1 VLTEG
6 SILGKYQ
13 LTKRLAITQMSEVW
27 TAVDSTDG
35 RTLALKVVRK
45 TEDNEM
51 LVKAAEFG
59 AELQKRVDDPR
70 VVRVHEY
77 GTIGEFFYIDMEY
90 VQGTDIEKLLRV
102 QKTLPSDTAMKVA
115 LEVCRTLVALDSF
128 KATIGG
134 REIQSAVHGDLKPS
148 NLRIVGNLS
157 SDFSVRILDFGTAKG
172 LSMASPGGTRTPAFT
187 PEYASPELLKFREM
201 NQQSDRWALGVTL
214 YQMVMGRLPFGD
226 GATAEKI
233 ESAILEAS
241 APPSVNGAPPALQHI
256 ISRLLH
262 PEVTRRYRTALELQ
276 SDLEV
281 YPQVPEITGYQ
292 GATKKVTDD
301 AGTSGYRGETV
312 RASAGGNG
320 SPEPGRSA
328 TQTPRRPRKP
338 LLPPRVR
345 RVGVMLLI
353 IVSIGW
359 MYAQYRQSTAA
370 KQLERDLQAG
380 SIDVDDALNQ
390 YTELSSHKFTFLPH
404 DGQIPRLLARDFI
417 NRGDKILFRFQNE
430 AVKTADF
437 SEARALYQK
446 AQQVWPGDD
455 ALRGRLL
462 LCDAHIERM
471 RTGQTEDIVKTEEIA
486 RKYDEAAKLLPK
498 SADPVLGKA
507 MLYLFVARNPE
518 RGEEV
523 LKQASS
529 RNYPFTSSVRWVHML
544 AQTYTQRARLLQA
557 DAVKMQSVLPDQA
570 IDRLH
575 TAIAHAERSIY
586 WYSQFPTQGNALNE
600 IKANRRLIEQLMESL
615 VIMQAVP
622 R

>member
-6 SILGKYQ
+6 SKLGKYQ

-27 TAVDSTDG
+27 AAVDSTDG

-77 GTIGEFFYIDMEY
+77 GTIGEFLYIDMEF
-90 VQGTDIEKLLRV
+90 VQGIDIEKLLRI
-102 QKTLPSDTAMKVA
+102 QKTLPPDTATKVA
-115 LEVCRTLVALDSF
+115 LEVCCTLVALDSF
-128 KATIGG
+128 KASIGG

-148 NLRIVGNLS
+148 NIRVVGDLS
-157 SDFSVRILDFGTAKG
+157 ADFSIRILDFGTAKG

-214 YQMVMGRLPFGD
+214 YQMVIGRLPFGD

-233 ESAILEAS
+233 ESAILDAA
-241 APPSVNGAPPALQHI
+241 APPTTNGAPPALQHI

-262 PEVTRRYRTALELQ
+262 PDITRRYRTAGELQ
-276 SDLEV
+276 SDLEI
-281 YPQVPEITGYQ
+281 YPAVPETTGYQ

-301 AGTSGYRGETV
+301 DVAGYRGETV
-312 RASAGGNG
+312 RAEGADGKL
-320 SPEPGRSA
+320 EPGRSA
-328 TQTPRRPRKP
+328 PENKSPRRKP
-338 LLPPRVR
+338 ILPPKVR
-345 RVGVMLLI
+345 RLALTALI
-353 IVSIGW
+353 VTAITWTYVE
-359 MYAQYRQSTAA
+359 YRQWTAA
-370 KQLERDLQAG
+370 KWLEKDLQAG
-380 SIDVDDALNQ
+380 SIDVEDALKQ
-390 YTELSSHKFTFLPH
+390 YTELRAHKFTFLPH
-404 DGQIPRLLARDFI
+404 DGQIPQLLARDFI
-417 NRGDKILFRFQNE
+417 NRADKILFRFQNE

-437 SEARALYQK
+437 TEARALYQK
-446 AQQVWPGDD
+446 AQQVWGGDD

-486 RKYDEAAKLLPK
+486 RKYDEAARFLPK
-498 SADPVLGKA
+498 SPDPVLGKA

-523 LKQASS
+523 LKQAAS
-529 RNYPFTSSVRWVHML
+529 RNYPFTASVRWVHLL
-544 AQTYTQRARLLQA
+544 AQTYTQRARMLQA
-557 DAVKMQSVLPDQA
+557 DAAKMEQVLPEQA
-570 IDRLH
+570 IERLQ
-575 TAIAHAERSIY
+575 TAIAHTEKSIY

-600 IKANRRLIEQLMESL
+600 IKSNRRLIEQLMASL
-615 VIMQAVP
+615 AAMLALP